1 MKLVVDFAQHHG
13 RQAVHARFDV
23 RAIHHDAVPDGVQD
37 HLGSL
42 LGSSSSEGPV
52 TVEAKMCLPRDQGYV
67 LVASGNATR
76 GSSFDRF
83 NVTVINEE
91 YLGLVAFR
99 AGSDWTRG
107 SSFRS
112 DRLAAAAET
121 SATLGVMAT
130 EDPHSQDYEVEFFED
145 EGVGPPLFESID
157 GGKTYRLHGRARF
170 DVWPEAPIDANG
182 VWTECGVLAAVS
194 VGATSYGN
202 GAAPRAARSRSAR
215 RPRHGRQRRLHAH
228 LFAAGRRR
236 HTARH
241 LVARRRVRHLARHRP
256 QHRLLAEGHHLG
268 TGTSARLPS
277 RPCNGALQARR
288 PARPRERHLVSSR
301 RPNRAHVPSAGAF
314 SQPLSGSP
322 AAQGSD
328 LRLNTP
334 APTALALPLLAS
346 RSPVADVPAASR
358 APTAADR
365 PAATSRSDT
374 GVSLHATTASSPRHS
389 SVSLSR
395 HGSTLLPTPRQRV
408 FPHASSVLLSA
419 PRQRVSLH

>member
-1 MKLVVDFAQHHG
+1 MARAQRRRDAAGSSRGLIAAVAMFSVAAACVVTGADATFHVSSELGGDLPASVGARGGSHGRVATQGETHGDQPAAVAPHGDDCAMMKLVVDFAQHHG

-130 EDPHSQDYEVEFFED
+130 EDPHATDYD

-202 GAAPRAARSRSAR
+202 GAAPRDMSWALWDKSDVDDAG
-215 RPRHGRQRRLHAH
+215 RPKGDPLV
-228 LFAAGRRR
+228 AAGGDSFTWGSTM
-236 HTARH
+236 TAVACLQPGAYD
-241 LVARRRVRHLARHRP
+241 LVAEDGGDLNRGWGFGTSVNVVEVIVDAKDKSMREKAIADVDAATWFTSGRRKALTFDVDASAGVVEAAALGGLDGAP
-256 QHRLLAEGHHLG
+256 MFSALAE
-268 TGTSARLPS
+268 AI
-277 RPCNGALQARR
+277 
-288 PARPRERHLVSSR
+288 
-301 RPNRAHVPSAGAF
+301 
-314 SQPLSGSP
+314 
-322 AAQGSD
+322 AA
-328 LRLNTP
+328 
-334 APTALALPLLAS
+334 
-346 RSPVADVPAASR
+346 
-358 APTAADR
+358 
-365 PAATSRSDT
+365 
-374 GVSLHATTASSPRHS
+374 
-389 SVSLSR
+389 
-395 HGSTLLPTPRQRV
+395 
-408 FPHASSVLLSA
+408 
-419 PRQRVSLH
+419 